1 MLPWFRVRGKIQEEE
16 EEEEKDDKFFM
27 ARSGALCL
35 I

>member
-1 MLPWFRVRGKIQEEE
+1 VLPWFRVRGKIQEEE